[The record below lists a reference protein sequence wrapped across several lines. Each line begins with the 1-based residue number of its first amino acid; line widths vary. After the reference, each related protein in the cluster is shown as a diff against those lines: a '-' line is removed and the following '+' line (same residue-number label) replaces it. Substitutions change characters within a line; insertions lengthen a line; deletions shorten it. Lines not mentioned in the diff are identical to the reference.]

1 MLSSLFS
8 KIPIANHVE
17 VALQTKAISSSS
29 LLYVLLWFLLPIYT
43 TTLLLSWTQSLTL
56 RNLHGRYCE
65 VKVFGRRLD
74 SLLIHWCRTTI
85 TTGALSLSPF
95 KLEIRLLQF
104 VVVTGFDL
112 QSLARA
118 TGVAKERGSGTLNAL
133 AR

>member
-1 MLSSLFS
+1 M
-8 KIPIANHVE
+8 
-17 VALQTKAISSSS
+17 
-29 LLYVLLWFLLPIYT
+29 
-43 TTLLLSWTQSLTL
+43 
-56 RNLHGRYCE
+56 C
-65 VKVFGRRLD
+65 GRRLD

-85 TTGALSLSPF
+85 TTGASSSLSPF